1 VSGLLFAVDTLKA
14 PFAIAGAVFVVWAA
28 IIASVGLT
36 RSRFPGGGGGQRAVI
51 AISVVLAAVVMG
63 VAVQTA

>member
-1 VSGLLFAVDTLKA
+1 MSGLLFAVDTLKA

-28 IIASVGLT
+28 IIAGVGLA
-36 RSRFPGGGGGQRAVI
+36 RPRFPGGAGGQRALIAVSVI
-51 AISVVLAAVVMG
+51 LTAIVMG